1 MSLYEYR
8 RKRQFERTPEPSADS
23 GRPRGAQPIF
33 VVQLHHASH
42 RHYDFRLQVG
52 TTLRSWAVPKGPSLD
67 PGVKRLAAEVE
78 DHPLDYA
85 GFEGEIPEGQYGA
98 GHVAIFDH
106 GVWSSEGDPEEQLA
120 KGHLRFE
127 LFGGKLKGGWHL
139 VRSGGRG
146 RKPQWLLFKARDRYA
161 AKKEADDL
169 VDEPAPEAP
178 RAAGKRRPA
187 TATAT
192 ARIRRLLDSA
202 ATLPGARR
210 TRRAP
215 AFHAPQLATLATAV
229 PAGEGWLHEAK
240 WDGYRLIAQLGG
252 GKTRLWSRNELEWTA
267 RLPAIVQALQGLGV
281 EAVLDGELVA
291 GAGRQQDFGLLQ
303 ATLSGERAAPLSYVL
318 FDILQLGDVDLGG
331 CRQDARKGV
340 LAALL
345 GQPEPP
351 LVYSSHVSGDGERAL
366 AMAVERGLEGI
377 ISKRAAA
384 PYRGGRGDD
393 WRKIKQRASEEF
405 AVVGYTA
412 PKGSRSGL
420 GALLLAAPE
429 GRRGWRYAGR
439 VGSGFNQ
446 RMLDELVRRLQPL
459 ARDTPA
465 VRLGEE
471 VTGLGKVQ
479 WVKPAMVVEVFHH
492 GTGNLGLL
500 RQASFKT
507 IRADKSVADL
517 RAALPDSPTE
527 NAMPRTTQT
536 PGSRNRAKDVVLTS
550 PSRVVYPDAGIR
562 KEDVYAYYRAM
573 LPWLLPEIA
582 GRPLS
587 VVRCPQGTERPC
599 FFQKHLPTGMKHVGS
614 VAIEEDDGASADYI
628 VVRDAAALL
637 ELVQFNALEFHP
649 WGAMAEAPDMA
660 DRIVFDLDPDAGVA
674 WAKVVAAARWV
685 RDRLRE
691 LGLES
696 FVRTSGGKGLHVVV
710 PLRPA
715 CPWPQVKTFA
725 RAFAESMAASDPLAY
740 VATASKR
747 LRKGRIFVD
756 YLRNGRGA
764 TSVASFSLRARA
776 GAPVAMPLRWE
787 ELARTR
793 RGDAHDIVS
802 APRRMARMKHHPWG
816 DIGRIRQNLDKV
828 ASRLAQLAPDT
839 EKE

>member
-1 MSLYEYR
+1 MSLHEYR
-8 RKRQFERTPEPSADS
+8 RKRQFERTPEPSAKA
-23 GRPRGAQPIF
+23 RRAPAAQPIF

-52 TTLRSWAVPKGPSLD
+52 AVLRSWAVPKGPSLD
-67 PGVKRLAAEVE
+67 PTVKRLAAEVE

-85 GFEGEIPEGQYGA
+85 RFEGDIPAGQYGA

-161 AKKEADDL
+161 AKQEADDL
-169 VDEPAPEAP
+169 LDQPAPAAQH
-178 RAAGKRRPA
+178 AAGKRRRP
-187 TATAT
+187 ATAT
-192 ARIRRLLDSA
+192 ARIRRLLDSV

-240 WDGYRLIAQLGG
+240 WDGYRLLAQLGG
-252 GKTRLWSRNELEWTA
+252 GKVRLWSRNALEWTT
-267 RLPAIVQALQGLGV
+267 RLPAIVQALQSLGV

-318 FDILQLGDVDLGG
+318 FDILQLGDVDLCG
-331 CRQDARKGV
+331 CRQEARKSV

-420 GALLLAAPE
+420 GALLLAAPQ

-439 VGSGFNQ
+439 VGSGFDQ
-446 RMLDELVRRLQPL
+446 HTLADLVRRLRPL
-459 ARDTPA
+459 ARDTPTVA
-465 VRLGEE
+465 TGVA
-471 VTGLGKVQ
+471 VTGLGQVQ

-500 RQASFKT
+500 RQASFKA
-507 IRADKSVADL
+507 IRADKTVADL
-517 RAALPDSPTE
+517 RAAGSAPPPEVPVPHTPAPSAPRASADAVVLSSPT
-527 NAMPRTTQT
+527 
-536 PGSRNRAKDVVLTS
+536 
-550 PSRVVYPDAGIR
+550 RVVYPDAGIR
-562 KEDVYAYYRAM
+562 KQDVYAYYDAM

-587 VVRCPQGTERPC
+587 VVRCPQGIARPC
-599 FFQKHLPTGMKHVGS
+599 FFQKHLPAGMQHVDA
-614 VAIEEDDGASADYI
+614 VAIEEEDGTRADYI
-628 VVRDAAALL
+628 VVRDGAALL

-649 WGAMAEAPDMA
+649 WGAHAETPDSA
-660 DRIVFDLDPDAGVA
+660 DRIVFDLDPGAGVA
-674 WAKVVAAARWV
+674 WTRVVAAARWV
-685 RDRLRE
+685 RDRLDE
-691 LGLES
+691 LGLAS

-715 CPWPQVKTFA
+715 CPWPRVKAFA

-747 LRKGRIFVD
+747 VRKDRIFVD

-764 TSVASFSLRARA
+764 TSIASFSLRARP

-787 ELARTR
+787 ELSRVR
-793 RGDAHDIVS
+793 RGDAYDIVS
-802 APRRMARMKHHPWG
+802 APRRMKRLKGHPWG
-816 DIGRIRQNLDKV
+816 DIERIHQDLGQV
-828 ASRLAQLAPDT
+828 TAQLAGRSPRGRRR
-839 EKE
+839 